1 MILLQK
7 IKRFFEP
14 LTSNPFAV
22 VLSVIKFSCWSS
34 YSLFSVYIVREIV
47 RLYTSHNMIWIEGIL
62 FQYIIFSILF
72 FVITWFLRKS
82 DWPILY
88 HDMDKWIYRHYLDR
102 LMIIES
108 TYLEKLGTGRLIAI
122 IATWEKTWIDGLSG
136 IIKEW
141 TKIFIITLFILFL
154 LFSKNFFYGL
164 FFIWVFICL
173 QILVVYL
180 DTQAHR
186 YRKIRTERKS
196 DFMRQLVRI
205 IMSRNEIIQSDNI
218 DHNIGSTIELIEWIR
233 DTNNQI
239 NGVLYAIFNVVR
251 ITVTLMKIIFLIF
264 LIFAGKD
271 GILPIADVA
280 WFLALFIIFEAFLI
294 DSVEFYK
301 NLTKDFSDIEKL
313 WEIFDNAPQN
323 LRYNHGKNF
332 VFREGNFELK
342 DITFTYNSR
351 ENMVFENFSLSLVW
365 GKKTAI
371 VGHSGSGKTTLM
383 KMLAGY
389 IEPTAWKIFID
400 EKNFSDI
407 ALKTYYPHIG
417 YLTQDPWIFDAT
429 IRENLISV
437 SYEKDPKII
446 EQKIIQSLKL
456 AQCDFVFDLEKWLD
470 TEIGERW
477 IRLSGWQKQ
486 RLAIAKIFL
495 KDPEIILLDEPT
507 SALDSFSE
515 EAITIALDAL
525 FKWRT
530 VVIIAHR
537 LQTVKKAD
545 EIIVLEWGKIVER
558 GNHNSLVEEGWI
570 YAKMLEL
577 QSGF

>member
-1 MILLQK
+1 MK
-7 IKRFFEP
+7 
-14 LTSNPFAV
+14 
-22 VLSVIKFSCWSS
+22 
-34 YSLFSVYIVREIV
+34 
-47 RLYTSHNMIWIEGIL
+47 
-62 FQYIIFSILF
+62 
-72 FVITWFLRKS
+72 
-82 DWPILY
+82 
-88 HDMDKWIYRHYLDR
+88 
-102 LMIIES
+102 IES

-136 IIKEW
+136 MIKEW

-164 FFIWVFICL
+164 FFIWVFIFL

-186 YRKIRTERKS
+186 YRKMRTEKKS

-205 IMSRNEIIQSDNI
+205 IMSRNEIIQSDKV
-218 DHNIGSTIELIEWIR
+218 DVTIGNTIQLIEWIR
-233 DTNNQI
+233 DTNKQI
-239 NGVLYAIFNVVR
+239 NGVLFAIFNLVR
-251 ITVTLMKIIFLIF
+251 ITVTLLKIIFIVF

-313 WEIFDNAPQN
+313 WEVFDNAPQN
-323 LRYNHGKNF
+323 LRYNHGKKF

-351 ENMVFENFSLSLVW
+351 ENMVFENFSLMLQW

-383 KMLAGY
+383 KILAWY
-389 IEPTAWKIFID
+389 IEPTGGNILID
-400 EKNFSDI
+400 DEDFSKI

-417 YLTQDPWIFDAT
+417 YLTQDPSVFDAT
-429 IRENLISV
+429 IRENLESVISPINFM
-437 SYEKDPKII
+437 STKFPNDQKIKDELEKKII
-446 EQKIIQSLKL
+446 KSLKL

-477 IRLSGWQKQ
+477 VRLSGWQKQ

-507 SALDSFSE
+507 SSLDSFSE

-545 EIIVLEWGKIVER
+545 EIIVLEWGKVLER
-558 GNHNSLVEEGWI
+558 GNHNFLIEQWGI

>member
-1 MILLQK
+1 
-7 IKRFFEP
+7 
-14 LTSNPFAV
+14 
-22 VLSVIKFSCWSS
+22 
-34 YSLFSVYIVREIV
+34 
-47 RLYTSHNMIWIEGIL
+47 
-62 FQYIIFSILF
+62 
-72 FVITWFLRKS
+72 
-82 DWPILY
+82 
-88 HDMDKWIYRHYLDR
+88 
-102 LMIIES
+102 MIIES